1 MTSPTERS
9 GSSIHSPVFA
19 NVLCELFTLFDETGP
34 QMSNQI
40 IPHTSFFI
48 KLDPFMFH
56 GFRITN
62 GRMPPLLPMS
72 LMMLSRYVG
81 SG

>member
-1 MTSPTERS
+1 
-9 GSSIHSPVFA
+9 
-19 NVLCELFTLFDETGP
+19 
-34 QMSNQI
+34 MSNQI